1 MCGGEWRPGWG
12 DPGEAGS
19 DGNGGTAGRLR
30 EILGRRAARVLDV
43 ARDEGLNQVAL
54 MRKPS

>member
-1 MCGGEWRPGWG
+1 MCGGACRPGWG
-12 DPGEAGS
+12 DPGEPGR
-19 DGNGGTAGRLR
+19 DGKGGKAGRLR